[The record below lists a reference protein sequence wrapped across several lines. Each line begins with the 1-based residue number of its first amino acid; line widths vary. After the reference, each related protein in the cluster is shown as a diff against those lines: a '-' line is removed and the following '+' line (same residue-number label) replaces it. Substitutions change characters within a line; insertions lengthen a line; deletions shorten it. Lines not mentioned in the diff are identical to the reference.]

1 MGPTDSITGMPLSPQ
16 EGDAPTDSEPT
27 WVGGL
32 RNAALVLVVLVMVW
46 LVFNVDL
53 PPADQL
59 QASIAESGW
68 AGWLVFIALYAIVA
82 LTPIPV
88 TIMAVTGG
96 LLFGLALGSVLSIIG
111 VFLGSWGAYWL
122 ARGLGKRTVKRLL
135 GRYRSRVEGQLS
147 SAGFEAV
154 ATLRLLPGLP
164 YWPINYGSGAFG
176 VTTAVYV
183 PASLLAMAPSQI
195 SLVAVGNF
203 IAEPGVIPGIW
214 VLTAWSVVLVLTV
227 VFYFRWRRAWTPKPD
242 DDDEDPD
249 DGEERR

>member
-1 MGPTDSITGMPLSPQ
+1 MSLSPHK
-16 EGDAPTDSEPT
+16 GDDAPDSEPT

-32 RNAALVLVVLVMVW
+32 RNAALVVVLLVMVW
-46 LVFNVDL
+46 VAFNVDL

-59 QASIAESGW
+59 QASIAEFGW

-96 LLFGLALGSVLSIIG
+96 LLFGLAIGSVLSIIG

-154 ATLRLLPGLP
+154 TTLRLLPGLP
-164 YWPINYGSGAFG
+164 YWPVNYGSGAFG
-176 VTTAVYV
+176 LSTAVYV
-183 PASLLAMAPSQI
+183 PASLLAMTPGQT

-203 IAEPGVIPGIW
+203 IAEPGVIAGIW
-214 VLTAWSVVLVLTV
+214 VLIAWAVVLVLTV
-227 VFYFRWRRAWTPKPD
+227 VFYLRWRRAWKPKPSD
-242 DDDEDPD
+242 DDHQDTD